1 MNYAVVAA
9 GLGII
14 LVDLALS
21 GDNALVIGAVAARLP
36 RRQQFAAIIYGG
48 VGALVI
54 RFALAAVATELLELT
69 YVRAAGGVVVLIIAV
84 RLLLPNDESSRAGR
98 APERLWSAVFTITLA
113 DVAMS
118 LDNVLAVGALA
129 AGNLILLAGGLTIS
143 VALLF
148 VASALV
154 ALLVAKLSW
163 IMDLAALILG
173 WTAGALITGDPWV
186 IAQLH
191 ALGNQE
197 PWNELIDLSCLAV
210 VVVADLLIRWSV
222 SRRMPAHKTHANRA
236 SRASHASPATHATPA
251 TPDSAAGG
259 DPGAPTDTASQQ
271 TPAEAP
277 AETSAASMPS
287 SAPTSPHQPLDP

>member
-1 MNYAVVAA
+1 MNYGVLAA

-54 RFALAAVATELLELT
+54 RFALAAVATELLTLT
-69 YVRAAGGVVVLIIAV
+69 YLRAAGGLVVLIIAV
-84 RLLLPNDESSRAGR
+84 RLLLPSDEASRAGR
-98 APERLWSAVFTITLA
+98 APERLWSAIFTITLA

-129 AGNLILLAGGLTIS
+129 AGNIILLAGGLTIS

-154 ALLVAKLSW
+154 TLLVAKVSW

-173 WTAGALITGDPWV
+173 WTAGTLITGDPWV
-186 IAQLH
+186 IGQLH
-191 ALGNQE
+191 ATGNQQQFT
-197 PWNELIDLSCLAV
+197 ELIDLGCLAV
-210 VVVADLLIRWSV
+210 VVVADLIIRWTLL
-222 SRRMPAHKTHANRA
+222 RRAPKHVTPLAPAA
-236 SRASHASPATHATPA
+236 SE
-251 TPDSAAGG
+251 G
-259 DPGAPTDTASQQ
+259 ASQADA
-271 TPAEAP
+271 TTAPEGGLPAEP
-277 AETSAASMPS
+277 D
-287 SAPTSPHQPLDP
+287 APTSSDAAPATRRPHASQPREP